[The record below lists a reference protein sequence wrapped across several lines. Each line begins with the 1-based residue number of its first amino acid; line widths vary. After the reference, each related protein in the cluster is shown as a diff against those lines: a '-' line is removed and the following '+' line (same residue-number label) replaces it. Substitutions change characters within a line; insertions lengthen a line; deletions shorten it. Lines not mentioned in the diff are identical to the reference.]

1 MTTTKSVIDFDHHS
15 QEFKANRDETL
26 RQLRTTTPIAWTDAH
41 GGYWFVTSY
50 ALITEVLRNSAVFRS
65 ERLPDGGGGITI
77 PENRFKP
84 SVLPGELD
92 GAAHDRFRQALNPFF
107 AKPKVTELTAAI
119 EKIMDD
125 LLDSLVE
132 RDRFDAVSEL
142 AQALTVRAA
151 LRYVG
156 IDTDDAWSFFEDCT
170 AVREQPT
177 SDEAAVIIAR
187 IKAFVDAKRGV
198 GEPKDVLGYLLAGA
212 EPFTED
218 EFVGIVIG
226 LVLGAVRTTADTLA
240 HGLDVLDQDR
250 ELRARLVADPAV
262 TTAAVEEVLRTHSP
276 TLGLARTAMDDAV
289 IGGQQ
294 IRRGDRLLMAY
305 HSGNLDDAHFPDAA
319 TIDLGRKRSPHLTFG
334 RGSHFCLGNWLAR
347 LELRIAFQK
356 VLERMPDY
364 TVDRAGGV
372 YTETVGLRNAW
383 EKLPLIPRP

>member
-1 MTTTKSVIDFDHHS
+1 MSTTKTVIEFDHHS
-15 QEFKANRDETL
+15 QEFKATRDETL
-26 RQLRTTTPIAWTDAH
+26 RGLRETTPIAWTNAH
-41 GGYWFVTSY
+41 GGYWFITSY

-77 PENRFKP
+77 PENKFKP

-92 GAAHDRFRQALNPFF
+92 GIAHDRFRQALNPFF
-107 AKPKVTELTAAI
+107 AKPKVTELTEAI

-125 LLDSLVE
+125 LLDALVD

-170 AVREQPT
+170 HVREQPT
-177 SDEAAVIIAR
+177 SDEAAAVIAR
-187 IKAFVDAKRGV
+187 IKAFVDAKRGE
-198 GEPKDVLGYLLAGA
+198 EPKDVLGFLLAGP
-212 EPFTED
+212 EPFTDD

-226 LVLGAVRTTADTLA
+226 LVLGAVRTTADTLV
-240 HGLDVLDQDR
+240 HGLDVFDQDR
-250 ELRARLVADPAV
+250 ELRARLIAEPEA

-276 TLGLARTAMDDAV
+276 TLGLARTAMADAV
-289 IGGQQ
+289 VGGQQ
-294 IRRGDRLLMAY
+294 IRQGDRLLMAY
-305 HSGNLDDAHFPDAA
+305 HSGNLDDANFPNAA
-319 TIDLGRKRSPHLTFG
+319 TIDLERKRSPHLTFG

-356 VLERMPDY
+356 ILERMPDY
-364 TVDRAGGV
+364 TVDRAAGE

-383 EKLPLIPRP
+383 EKLPLVPRP